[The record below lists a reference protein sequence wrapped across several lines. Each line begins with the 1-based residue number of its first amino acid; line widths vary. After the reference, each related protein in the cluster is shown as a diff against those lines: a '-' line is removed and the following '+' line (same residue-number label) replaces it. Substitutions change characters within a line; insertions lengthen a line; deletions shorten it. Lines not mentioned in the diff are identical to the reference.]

1 MDINVWAQSF
11 SNALNRFWT
20 EIAGF
25 LPNLLATIIVVF
37 IGLFISKLLTQWVAK
52 LIDKLGFNAL
62 CIKLGIV
69 KMIKTLGFST
79 KPSELIGKLLHLFF
93 VLIILVAAAETL
105 GLDRFSAIL
114 DEFILYLPKLFGALL
129 ITLIG
134 LFIAKK
140 GKSQLENTLESMGVE
155 YGAAAGRVLQLLVLF
170 ITFSLVIGQLEL
182 ETELLNTIFT
192 VIIASLG
199 VALALALGLGTQSV
213 ANSIVSGIYAREQL
227 MPGDEIEYE
236 GFVGNV
242 VAVSTVNT
250 VIENAEGKRLSIP
263 NQDLLSN
270 KFVSTKMSAEKRV
283 IDNP

>member
-93 VLIILVAAAETL
+93 VLIPLV
-105 GLDRFSAIL
+105 
-114 DEFILYLPKLFGALL
+114 
-129 ITLIG
+129 
-134 LFIAKK
+134 
-140 GKSQLENTLESMGVE
+140 
-155 YGAAAGRVLQLLVLF
+155 
-170 ITFSLVIGQLEL
+170 
-182 ETELLNTIFT
+182 
-192 VIIASLG
+192 
-199 VALALALGLGTQSV
+199 
-213 ANSIVSGIYAREQL
+213 
-227 MPGDEIEYE
+227 
-236 GFVGNV
+236 
-242 VAVSTVNT
+242 
-250 VIENAEGKRLSIP
+250 
-263 NQDLLSN
+263 
-270 KFVSTKMSAEKRV
+270 
-283 IDNP
+283 